1 MVLPPC
7 LLKLCVSAKFLPL
20 RVISLP
26 YNMQRGTNEMGVCQ
40 LAFLALLNGFSGSRW
55 GGGGAAGSYQTK
67 VDFLSKLKKS
77 FIRSTSIQVVILDL
91 N

>member
-26 YNMQRGTNEMGVCQ
+26 YNMRTNDMGACQ
-40 LAFLALLNGFSGSRW
+40 LAFLALLNGFSASRW
-55 GGGGAAGSYQTK
+55 GCWQ
-67 VDFLSKLKKS
+67 LSTPPMDSGFYKLIINKQKLYGKMRNS
-77 FIRSTSIQVVILDL
+77 AVWS
-91 N
+91 